1 MMPACCYHAVQRKLG
16 ITHFVNFAG
25 VFKWNE
31 CIQDNF
37 EVMTILY
44 HIKLHNLKNLMNILV
59 ISKHTFPNI
68 LSEKPY
74 SYKGNHEKLIF
85 IDKDIIPEM
94 TRS

>member
-1 MMPACCYHAVQRKLG
+1 MVPACCYHAVQESLALL
-16 ITHFVNFAG
+16 TLFNFAG

-37 EVMTILY
+37 EVMTTTSNYI
-44 HIKLHNLKNLMNILV
+44 ILKNLMNILV